1 MAFSAIAAQIGIEA
15 YPEAMDRVYDK
26 IKDSKALACDL
37 NLITEL
43 EQEYGVFGEF
53 FDDVCQTAEAINGD
67 KNRSLWVKTAAV
79 YAKEISLPEVKKI
92 PVPSADGS
100 KVTAYLPLHVLI
112 PLIPVSV
119 KEYQK
124 RGFSEEEITG
134 ILANYKTSLSIVR
147 EQTGMPGMTDV
158 YFNWQSNFAKARI
171 YQTEGLQFEL
181 HTLPKGAVYLKNCV
195 SGEIVA
201 VLTDSLF
208 HTTGI
213 QLVGSKGFEDDKG
226 AFFVSF
232 AEDDENYYGHRSL
245 GKTVDRQKSVFPKVK
260 WECVAKP
267 GDDCLSIHI
276 PRKADISPATLDKAI
291 ASARRILKERFPEH
305 KGDRIYAA
313 SWILDPTLEEF
324 LPDSSNL
331 MQFAHRFVRYPQ
343 KSDGMHVFGFIFPK
357 RFESYETLP
366 ENSTLT
372 RGLKKVYMEGR
383 YIYYYHGLSFE

>member
-1 MAFSAIAAQIGIEA
+1 MTLFDIASKMGIEA
-15 YPEAMDRVYDK
+15 YPEGMNRVYDE
-26 IKDSKALACDL
+26 IKDGKEPACDV
-37 NLITEL
+37 NLIKGL
-43 EQEYGVFGEF
+43 EQEYGLFGEF
-53 FDDVCQTAEAINGD
+53 CDDICQTAEAINAD
-67 KNRSLWVKTAAV
+67 RTRSLWVKTAAT
-79 YAKEISLPEVKKI
+79 YAKEVSLEETKKI
-92 PVPSADGS
+92 PVPPADGS
-100 KVTAYLPLHVLI
+100 KVTAYLPLHILI
-112 PLIPVSV
+112 HLLPVAV
-119 KEYQK
+119 KEYK
-124 RGFSEEEITG
+124 ERGFCVEEITE
-134 ILANYKTSLSIVR
+134 ILASFKTSLSIVR
-147 EQTGMPGMTDV
+147 EQTGMAGMTPV

-181 HTLPKGAVYLKNCV
+181 RTLPKGAVYLKNNET
-195 SGEIVA
+195 GEVAA

-208 HTTGI
+208 HATGM
-213 QLVGSKGFEDDKG
+213 QLVGSKGFEDDEG

-232 AEDDENYYGHRSL
+232 TEDDENYYGHRSL
-245 GKTVDRQKSVFPKVK
+245 VKTADKENSVFPKDK
-260 WECVAKP
+260 WQCVAKP

-276 PRKADISPATLDKAI
+276 PRKADITPATLDKAI
-291 ASARRILKERFPEH
+291 ASARKILKQRFPEH

-324 LPDSSNL
+324 LPESSNL

-343 KSDGMHVFGFIFPK
+343 KSDGMHVFGFVFPK